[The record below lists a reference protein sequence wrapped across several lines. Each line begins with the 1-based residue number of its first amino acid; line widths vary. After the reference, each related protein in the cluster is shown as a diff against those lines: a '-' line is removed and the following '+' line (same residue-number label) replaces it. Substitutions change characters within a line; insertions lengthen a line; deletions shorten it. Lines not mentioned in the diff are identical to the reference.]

1 MVENKKHIMRM
12 KLILSGIGI
21 GLLLIGINAN
31 ALVPLFWIIAS
42 AIGGVAGWEYFTGD
56 ISNTAKHTLNGI
68 DSVAGD
74 VFAGFYQRLD
84 EWFKY
89 TYTLL
94 GNELKGIFWGLATL
108 LFTLTF
114 TLFLLGKPQWDKL
127 GKLGLYVFIAAIFL
141 QSTNEFYY
149 WFVDPILNIQ
159 KGLIYLYLGVDS
171 NILAKISGNQYEQT
185 AFAIFGGV
193 EVIFSKIFSAIGDI
207 WDRINFS
214 FSLKE
219 EGQYKD
225 AVAGLFAVLMLI
237 FTYGFLYLVFSVLI
251 FVAFFGLY
259 VWLGVLP
266 IVLLLGVI
274 NRQMIQQWI
283 KQVLTY
289 VFMPVFTAI
298 VMSITLWILDSSLE
312 GLLRLKDAAS
322 LYNADLAYA
331 IFGGVLSIGMH
342 WKAADFAAALA
353 GGMQNAGA
361 GSVAGAFG
369 VTAGGAYAA
378 TRGIVGGGANV
389 VSGFRGGNL
398 GNKNSMLYQMSQE
411 GREKLLKGGE
421 DFK

>member
-1 MVENKKHIMRM
+1 MKM
-12 KLILSGIGI
+12 KLILGGVAIV
-21 GLLLIGINAN
+21 LLLIGFNAN
-31 ALVPLFWIIAS
+31 AVIPVFWIIAS
-42 AIGGVAGWEYFTGD
+42 AIGSAAGWEYFTGD

-74 VFAGFYQRLD
+74 IFAGFYQRLD

-159 KGLIYLYLGVDS
+159 KGLIYLYLGADS
-171 NILAKISGNQYEQT
+171 NILAEISGNQYEQT

-193 EVIFSKIFSAIGDI
+193 EVIFSKIFTAIGNI
-207 WDRINFS
+207 WDNVNLNIFGTA
-214 FSLKE
+214 SLE
-219 EGQYKD
+219 S
-225 AVAGLFAVLMLI
+225 GLADMFVVFWLI
-237 FTYGFLYLVFSVLI
+237 FVYGFLYLVFSVLI

-298 VMSITLWILDSSLE
+298 VMSITLSILGASLKNLE
-312 GLLRLKDAAS
+312 ILGDAAD
-322 LYNADLAYA
+322 LYNSDLAYA
-331 IFGGVLSIGMH
+331 IFGGILSIGIH

-378 TRGIVGGGANV
+378 TRGIVGGGANA

-411 GREKLLKGGE
+411 AREKLLKGGE